1 MTGPRARRPSRP
13 EAAAEL
19 RRLWAPWRAQY
30 VRKAAGTGERCI
42 FCFGA
47 LGAAARRRRLVL
59 YAGPAALVM
68 LNRYPYNNGHLLIA
82 PRRHT
87 ASPELLTPAERGMLG
102 EVLTASLEVLRRA
115 LKPAAFNLG
124 ANMGRIAGAGI
135 ADHFHW
141 HVVPR
146 WDGDT
151 NFMTV
156 TASTRV
162 VSEHLAA
169 SFERLYPLFKT
180 FNAALS

>member
-13 EAAAEL
+13 EAAAGL
-19 RRLWAPWRAQY
+19 RRLWAPWRARY
-30 VRKAAGTGERCI
+30 VRKLAGRSEGCI

-59 YAGPAALVM
+59 YAGPAGLVM

-102 EVLTASLEVLRRA
+102 EIMTASLEVLRRA

-124 ANMGRIAGAGI
+124 ANLGRTAGAGI

-141 HVVPR
+141 HIVPR

-151 NFMTV
+151 NFMTI

-162 VSEHLAA
+162 VSEDLAA
-169 SFERLYPLFKT
+169 SFEWLAPLFK
-180 FNAALS
+180 ALDGPLS